1 MLKKANVLTRP
12 TPARR
17 DAPYPRRGRISIH
30 FRGGWDDPNCSSAS
44 RAPSN
49 LAAVLRA
56 GGLAASD
63 CARHHPL
70 QSEKQ
75 RVPGTPSTS
84 FTQGGGRLGW
94 PSLRAST
101 EHSIRLGPE
110 PINPECAVREHNGQ
124 PCRPAL
130 PTLRQLRR
138 LFPRSSPRES
148 RKSQNKK
155 KGGGL
160 PHPLWT
166 VPCVTRRAKSDPSVY
181 SPAASGPTLPGSQ
194 YQRRSRWDRC
204 TSPWELAA
212 PRSCSRTPK
221 PPACARHLRYDHP
234 TQRTRSGC
242 TSPSRNRC
250 LRRSR
255 PSRASGS

>member
-1 MLKKANVLTRP
+1 MLKKATVLTRP

-17 DAPYPRRGRISIH
+17 DAPCPRRGRISIH

-110 PINPECAVREHNGQ
+110 RINPECAVREHNGQ
-124 PCRPAL
+124 PCRPAPL
-130 PTLRQLRR
+130 SCVRDARAREAARPPHARSCMRGARTSGASQ
-138 LFPRSSPRES
+138 PRSEEHTSELQSPCNLVCRLLLE
-148 RKSQNKK
+148 KK
-155 KGGGL
+155 
-160 PHPLWT
+160 
-166 VPCVTRRAKSDPSVY
+166 
-181 SPAASGPTLPGSQ
+181 
-194 YQRRSRWDRC
+194 
-204 TSPWELAA
+204 
-212 PRSCSRTPK
+212 
-221 PPACARHLRYDHP
+221 
-234 TQRTRSGC
+234 
-242 TSPSRNRC
+242 
-250 LRRSR
+250 
-255 PSRASGS
+255 

>member
-17 DAPYPRRGRISIH
+17 DAPCPRRGRISIH

-110 PINPECAVREHNGQ
+110 RINPECAVREHNGQ
-124 PCRPAL
+124 PCRPAPL
-130 PTLRQLRR
+130 SCVRDARA
-138 LFPRSSPRES
+138 RE
-148 RKSQNKK
+148 
-155 KGGGL
+155 
-160 PHPLWT
+160 
-166 VPCVTRRAKSDPSVY
+166 
-181 SPAASGPTLPGSQ
+181 AAWPP
-194 YQRRSRWDRC
+194 Y
-204 TSPWELAA
+204 A
-212 PRSCSRTPK
+212 RSCVRDARARGLAR
-221 PPACARHLRYDHP
+221 PPRLSARGVLP
-234 TQRTRSGC
+234 SGWV
-242 TSPSRNRC
+242 
-250 LRRSR
+250 
-255 PSRASGS
+255 